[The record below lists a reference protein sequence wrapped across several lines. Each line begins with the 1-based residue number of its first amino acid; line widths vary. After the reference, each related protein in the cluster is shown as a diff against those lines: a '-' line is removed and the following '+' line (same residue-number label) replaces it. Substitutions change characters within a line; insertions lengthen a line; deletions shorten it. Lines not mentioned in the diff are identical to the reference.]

1 METPGRPHCVHVQL
15 QTPSGLITHA
25 EAEPRLK
32 YRSGEQSHAGP
43 NNRRAELGLLL
54 RDECSILENSK
65 TKLCSQI
72 WKPPQ
77 RPVQEAPLPDS
88 SLGGFL
94 STARSGQRHSGRAV
108 GSADPGTAA
117 LAPCKL
123 CMALHWPPPP
133 GSRVSGQCG
142 ADCVPQ
148 RQNCHCTRSHPR
160 VLEEHST

>member
-32 YRSGEQSHAGP
+32 YHSREQSHAGP

-54 RDECSILENSK
+54 RDKCSILENSK
-65 TKLCSQI
+65 TKPCSQI

-123 CMALHWPPPP
+123 CLKTRRKEEHHLLPACFFFLISWG
-133 GSRVSGQCG
+133 GSRMQ
-142 ADCVPQ
+142 P
-148 RQNCHCTRSHPR
+148 T
-160 VLEEHST
+160 